1 MCINSFFFL
10 GTDNDSLNEENSLES
25 VKSIFTEIK
34 NFVEIPQINTEDNSG
49 DESGNY

>member
-1 MCINSFFFL
+1 
-10 GTDNDSLNEENSLES
+10 

-34 NFVEIPQINTEDNSG
+34 NAIGIPQINTEDNSG